1 MMDFYIRPHPEPV
14 EGEDASPF
22 SPATMRAAALLMLL
36 AVLPAWATEPTNII
50 DDLQARLDSGQTR
63 LAFADDGHG
72 YLKSVLATLDVLQ
85 DSQVLS
91 FTRSSLQ
98 FDKISPQHPRTIYF
112 GDDLAVGAVHD
123 GKLLEFLV
131 NDRSGKL
138 AFYTLDAARTD
149 KPHFDSEQ
157 ANCAACHGMVNRYAL
172 GWMVANITATAD
184 GTPQFTDPARPF
196 DFTEQDKPF
205 ETRWGGW
212 YVTGTSGTM
221 NHRGNVTAEDPL
233 RPFDLPEGKGL
244 NITDLS
250 GKFDLKQTLKPTSDI
265 VALMT
270 LEHQTGFSNRIAVL
284 NVRYPTESAAATD
297 KLIDELV
304 SYMTFADEVP
314 LPSPVK
320 GNSAFTQVF
329 ARRSPHDAKRRSL
342 RDFDLQTRLFR
353 YPLSYMVY
361 STAFDSLN
369 PDAKAKLWPKLH
381 DALLQKPDG
390 AAAIAILAAT
400 RPDLPDDWKA
410 EPK

>member
-1 MMDFYIRPHPEPV
+1 MDCFIRPHPEPTQ
-14 EGEDASPF
+14 GKDASPF
-22 SPATMRAAALLMLL
+22 SPVTLRAAALLILL
-36 AVLPAWATEPTNII
+36 AALPARAAEPSNII
-50 DDLQARLDSGQTR
+50 EALQQRLDKGQTK
-63 LAFADDGHG
+63 LTFADDGHG
-72 YLKSVLATLDVLQ
+72 YLKSVLAALDVPQ

-98 FDKISPQHPRTIYF
+98 YDKISPQHPRTIYF

-138 AFYTLDAARTD
+138 AFYTLEAARTD

-250 GKFDLKQTLKPTSDI
+250 GRFDVKQTLKPTSDI

-270 LEHQTGFSNRIAVL
+270 LEHQTGFSNRIAAL

-297 KLIDELV
+297 KLIAELV
-304 SYMTFADEVP
+304 TYMTFADEVQ

-320 GNSAFTQVF
+320 GNSAFTKTF
-329 ARRSPHDAKRRSL
+329 AARGPRDPRGRSL

-361 STAFDSLN
+361 STSFDSLN
-369 PDAKAKLWPKLH
+369 PDAKAKLWRKLH

-400 RPDLPDDWKA
+400 KIDLPDYWKA
-410 EPK
+410 ASQ

>member
-1 MMDFYIRPHPEPV
+1 MGRGALLFIPL
-14 EGEDASPF
+14 AALF
-22 SPATMRAAALLMLL
+22 SAAA
-36 AVLPAWATEPTNII
+36 WANDAPTNVIEL
-50 DDLQARLDSGQTR
+50 LQQRLDKGEAKLT
-63 LAFADDGHG
+63 FADDGHG
-72 YLKSVLATLDVLQ
+72 YLKSVLSALDVPQ
-85 DSQVLS
+85 ESQVLS

-98 FDKISPQHPRTIYF
+98 FDKIDPRHPRAIYF
-112 GDDLAVGAVHD
+112 RDDAAVGAVHD

-138 AFYTLDAARTD
+138 AFYTMDVAKAD
-149 KPHFDSEQ
+149 KPRFVRED
-157 ANCAACHGMVNRYAL
+157 ATCAACHGFANRYAL
-172 GWMVANITATAD
+172 GWIVANITATAD
-184 GTPQFTDPARPF
+184 GTPQFADPGKPF
-196 DFTEQDKPF
+196 DYTEQDKPF
-205 ETRWGGW
+205 ENRWGGW
-212 YVTGTSGTM
+212 YVTGTSGAM
-221 NHRGNVTAEDPL
+221 HHRGNVTAEDPL
-233 RPFDLPEGKGL
+233 RPFDLPEDKGL

-250 GKFDLKQTLKPTSDI
+250 GRYDLKQTLKPTSDI

-329 ARRSPHDAKRRSL
+329 ARRGPRDSKGRSL

-353 YPLSYMVY
+353 YPLSYMIY
-361 STAFDSLN
+361 SAAFDSLN
-369 PDAKAKLWPKLH
+369 PAAKNLLWRKLH

-400 RPDLPDDWKA
+400 KTDLPDDWKA
-410 EPK
+410 VSQ

>member
-1 MMDFYIRPHPEPV
+1 VTPK
-14 EGEDASPF
+14 GS
-22 SPATMRAAALLMLL
+22 SPARTASAVRGKAIQLFAAALLAAATVPAL
-36 AVLPAWATEPTNII
+36 AAEPTNII
-50 DDLQARLDSGQTR
+50 DDLQARMDRGETR

-72 YLKSVLATLDVLQ
+72 YLKSVLAALDVPQ
-85 DSQVLS
+85 ESQVLS

-98 FDKISPQHPRTIYF
+98 FDKIDPQHPRAIYF
-112 GDDLAVGAVHD
+112 RDDAAVGAVHD
-123 GKLLEFLV
+123 GKLLEILV

-138 AFYTLDAARTD
+138 AFYTMDTARAEKPRFVREDAI
-149 KPHFDSEQ
+149 
-157 ANCAACHGMVNRYAL
+157 CAACHGFANRYAL
-172 GWMVANITATAD
+172 GWIVANITATPD
-184 GTPQFTDPARPF
+184 GTPQFADPGKPF
-196 DFTEQDKPF
+196 DYTEQDKPF
-205 ETRWGGW
+205 ENRWGGW
-212 YVTGTSGTM
+212 YVTGTSGDM
-221 NHRGNVTAEDPL
+221 HHRGNVTAEDPL
-233 RPFDLPEGKGL
+233 RPFDLPEDKGL

-284 NVRYPTESAAATD
+284 NVRYPTESAATTD

-320 GNSAFTQVF
+320 GDSAFTQVF
-329 ARRSPHDAKRRSL
+329 AKRGPRDPRGRSL

-361 STAFDSLN
+361 STSFDSLN
-369 PDAKAKLWPKLH
+369 PDAKAKLWRKLH
-381 DALLQKPDG
+381 DALLQKPEG

-400 RPDLPDDWKA
+400 RPGLPDYWKA
-410 EPK
+410 ASQ

>member
-1 MMDFYIRPHPEPV
+1 VRLVI
-14 EGEDASPF
+14 
-22 SPATMRAAALLMLL
+22 LLMLL
-36 AVLPAWATEPTNII
+36 AALPARAAEPANII
-50 DDLQARLDSGQTR
+50 DALQARLDSGQTK

-72 YLKSVLATLDVLQ
+72 YLRSVLAALDVPQ
-85 DSQVLS
+85 ESQVLT

-98 FDKISPQHPRTIYF
+98 FDKISPQHPRAIYF
-112 GDDLAVGAVHD
+112 RDDAAVGAVHD

-131 NDRSGKL
+131 NDRSGQL
-138 AFYTLDAARTD
+138 AFYTMDVAKAE
-149 KPHFDSEQ
+149 KPRFVREDTT
-157 ANCAACHGMVNRYAL
+157 CAACHGFANRYAL
-172 GWMVANITATAD
+172 GWIVANITATAD
-184 GTPQFTDPARPF
+184 GTPQFTDPGKPF

-205 ETRWGGW
+205 ENRWGGW
-212 YVTGTSGTM
+212 YVTGTSGSM
-221 NHRGNVTAEDPL
+221 HHRGNVTAEDPL
-233 RPFDLPEGKGL
+233 RPFDLPEDKGL
-244 NITDLS
+244 NVTDLS

-284 NVRYPTESAAATD
+284 NVRYPTENAATTD

-320 GNSAFTQVF
+320 GNSAFAEVF
-329 ARRSPHDAKRRSL
+329 ARRGAHDGKGRSL

-361 STAFDSLN
+361 SASFDSLN
-369 PDAKAKLWPKLH
+369 PAAKTHLYKKLH
-381 DALLQKPDG
+381 DALGKSLGG

-400 RPDLPDDWKA
+400 KTDLPDYWK
-410 EPK
+410 